1 MDAVFGASA
10 TLIPW
15 FIAALAAML
24 TLWAVLSALAA
35 TKLARAAAQ
44 DAERAAGGLI
54 QLQRE
59 AERLHAAWRADMAA
73 LARLRS
79 DAAPPSQVP
88 QHAQAPQQAAPPR
101 QPQPARPAPRP
112 PLVANKTP
120 EALEYR
126 TVTIGAWLPASDAT
140 TKLVEAGDD
149 EVKGSETTLMFGPK
163 LSPVEAKDQFHGLP
177 LLRVTV
183 GSDPGK
189 EFKLP
194 FQACTVG
201 RAGTNRVVLSENKAS
216 RVHAEIRFD
225 HNRFFLKDLDST
237 NGTLRNGAAVTDE
250 ALEFGD
256 IITIGKTELL
266 FTCEGFDLKDSEPS
280 RAIAAFARLLE
291 KEPDFIPALHN
302 LAFLLERDVARRSEA
317 DGVWKRLKR
326 LEP

>member
-120 EALEYR
+120 EALEDR

-149 EVKGSETTLMFGPK
+149 EVKGPK
-163 LSPVEAKDQFHGLP
+163 RH
-177 LLRVTV
+177 
-183 GSDPGK
+183 
-189 EFKLP
+189 
-194 FQACTVG
+194 
-201 RAGTNRVVLSENKAS
+201 
-216 RVHAEIRFD
+216 
-225 HNRFFLKDLDST
+225 
-237 NGTLRNGAAVTDE
+237 
-250 ALEFGD
+250 
-256 IITIGKTELL
+256 
-266 FTCEGFDLKDSEPS
+266 
-280 RAIAAFARLLE
+280 
-291 KEPDFIPALHN
+291 
-302 LAFLLERDVARRSEA
+302 
-317 DGVWKRLKR
+317 
-326 LEP
+326 